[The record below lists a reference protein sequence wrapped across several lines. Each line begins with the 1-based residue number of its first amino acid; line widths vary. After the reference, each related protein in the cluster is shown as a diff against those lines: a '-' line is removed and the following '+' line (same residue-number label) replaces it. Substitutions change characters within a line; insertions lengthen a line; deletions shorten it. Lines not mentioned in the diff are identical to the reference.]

1 MSRSC
6 WAWET
11 LIAGRCPCW
20 SMWWGGWRRGQQA
33 EPLIPSNQ
41 LPLRFYRCWKWCG
54 SQVSVRMILWCCGQR
69 SACAFLFFFFAL
81 RWSGGPCRGRL
92 WSSSALVIWDVR
104 VDDVGTPHYLE
115 VWIKASKRVL
125 ELHSLLSDY
134 VSMQKAEGCN
144 EGNSHPLSSAVC
156 SFYQPRKKGLSL
168 QGNGLACFQSYFMRS
183 LKGRSVPKTLQV
195 GQDFQW
201 EYQECLVA
209 LASPPSSAA
218 TLSRGP
224 IA

>member
-20 SMWWGGWRRGQQA
+20 SMWWGGWRIGQQA
-33 EPLIPSNQ
+33 EPLVPSNQ

-115 VWIKASKRVL
+115 VWIKASARGCLSFTACSLIMFPCRRLKVAMKATVTHFPQLYAHFTNL
-125 ELHSLLSDY
+125 ERKGFPYKVTDLPVFKAILWEVWKVG
-134 VSMQKAEGCN
+134 VSRRHFRLGKTSS
-144 EGNSHPLSSAVC
+144 GNTRNA
-156 SFYQPRKKGLSL
+156 
-168 QGNGLACFQSYFMRS
+168 
-183 LKGRSVPKTLQV
+183 
-195 GQDFQW
+195 W
-201 EYQECLVA
+201 
-209 LASPPSSAA
+209 
-218 TLSRGP
+218 
-224 IA
+224 